1 MRFLRIGMN
10 QTDWGTNKL
19 PTIAD
24 AMAVS
29 RNALDG
35 ATLVSA
41 EPLRAI
47 DGRGVEPDVRAGR
60 SRCAV
65 RVGQG
70 RRGRPATSSAHMQA
84 TGDRRTVWK
93 RRSGARGEA

>member
-1 MRFLRIGMN
+1 MRFFRIGMN

-41 EPLRAI
+41 ES
-47 DGRGVEPDVRAGR
+47 VRAGR
-60 SRCAV
+60 GA
-65 RVGQG
+65 
-70 RRGRPATSSAHMQA
+70 GRPGRTLALRRPSWSGTS
-84 TGDRRTVWK
+84 
-93 RRSGARGEA
+93 GEASYVKRSRVQVTWDSLEAAQ

>member
-1 MRFLRIGMN
+1 MRFFRIGMN

-41 EPLRAI
+41 ESVRW
-47 DGRGVEPDVRAGR
+47 GVDPGVRAGR

-70 RRGRPATSSAHMQA
+70 RRGRPATSSAHVQA
-84 TGDRRTVWK
+84 TGD
-93 RRSGARGEA
+93 SLEAAQWRAG